1 MSGSWVG
8 SPSWMTGGRPADL
21 LGDCSEPVATIPL
34 LSCSVCPGRALL
46 RGTPRVRVV
55 PVHRVTLTAPRK
67 SHPGSAR
74 TRALA
79 PSARRWQDAGVPRT
93 QYLTATSLD
102 GFIADPDNSLDWL
115 FAVEQGEGA
124 DERWDAFMAQ
134 VGAMAMGATTYQWC
148 VDHDKLLDDPHKWQE
163 YYGDRPCWVF
173 THRDLP
179 AVPGADLRFVRGDVA
194 PVHAEMLTAAGE
206 RNVWLVG
213 GGGLVA
219 DFHDAGLLDE
229 IRVHVAP
236 LTLGAGAPLLPR
248 RIEGLRI
255 RSVRENGQMVDIVY

>member
-1 MSGSWVG
+1 
-8 SPSWMTGGRPADL
+8 
-21 LGDCSEPVATIPL
+21 
-34 LSCSVCPGRALL
+34 
-46 RGTPRVRVV
+46 
-55 PVHRVTLTAPRK
+55 
-67 SHPGSAR
+67 
-74 TRALA
+74 
-79 PSARRWQDAGVPRT
+79 VPRT

-124 DERWDAFMAQ
+124 DERWDAFLAE

-148 VDHDKLLDDPHKWQE
+148 VDHDKLLENPHKWQE

-179 AVPGADLRFVRGDVA
+179 AVPGADLRFVRGDVV

-236 LTLGAGAPLLPR
+236 VTLGAGAPLLPR

-255 RSVRENGQMVDIVY
+255 RSVRENGQMVDIVYDVPAGKGS